1 LTVSE
6 LRQRLAKYKDYK
18 IKGRANSGEYDSHIL
33 AKNTSNRLTLITEAK
48 NYLLY
53 KYGTLTNLDNYSF
66 EDTQLFIEY
75 MEFQG
80 YSSNFIERIYNVKKS
95 KINWDN
101 IPKTNEDFWSNIDW
115 ERFWSG
121 GYN

>member
-1 LTVSE
+1 MTAGE
-6 LRQRLAKYKDYK
+6 LRQRLAKYKDCK

-33 AKNTSNRLTLITEAK
+33 TKNTSNRLTLITEVK

-80 YSSNFIERIYNVKKS
+80 YNSNFIERIYNIEKS